1 MTTWLK
7 ITLPVAALAALLPGL
22 AETKAPAAPSA
33 QSAVAIGEITRAAQ
47 DFLGALDD
55 AQKATAS
62 FPLDDPER
70 QNWRFIPIERKGLPL
85 KEMRPD
91 QQHLAYG
98 LLHSALSHQGFRKA
112 TQIMSLEKILF
123 DLENS
128 SPKRDAGRY
137 FFSIFGTPTATGTWG
152 WRFEGHH
159 CSMNFTII
167 DGKHIALTPS
177 FMGTNPGKVASGPRE
192 GLEVLEREDRL
203 GFELINACDDEQ
215 KKVAIIATVAPDDVI
230 TKEEKRANPLTPTGI
245 MADKLT
251 APQREKLQML
261 IEEYIRRYRAEIAD
275 ETMAHIHSLGW
286 DKIGFAWAGS
296 TTPGPGNGHYY
307 RVQGPD
313 FLLEYDNTQNNAMHP
328 HAVWR
333 DFTNDFGLDLLKQH
347 YDAAHAK

>member
-1 MTTWLK
+1 MTNWLK
-7 ITLPVAALAALLPGL
+7 FTLPAVALIALLPSL
-22 AETKAPAAPSA
+22 AETKAPTAPPANTAAA
-33 QSAVAIGEITRAAQ
+33 LAEITRAAQ
-47 DFLGALDD
+47 DFLAALDD
-55 AQKATAS
+55 AQKAVAT

-70 QNWRFIPIERKGLPL
+70 QNWRFVPIERKGLPL

-98 LLHSALSHQGFRKA
+98 LLHSVLSHQGFRKA

-128 SPKRDAGRY
+128 APKRDAGRY
-137 FFSIFGTPTATGTWG
+137 FFSIFGTPTPTGTWG

-177 FMGTNPGKVASGPRE
+177 FMGANPGQVPSGPRA
-192 GLEVLEREDRL
+192 GLQVLEREDSL
-203 GFELINACDDEQ
+203 GFDLINACDDAQ
-215 KKVAIIATVAPDDVI
+215 KKTAIIATDAPEDVI
-230 TKEEKRANPLTPTGI
+230 TKEEKRANPLQPTGLT
-245 MADKLT
+245 ADKLS
-251 APQREKLQML
+251 APQREKLQSI
-261 IEEYIRRYRAEIAD
+261 IEEFIRRYRTEIAD
-275 ETMAHIHSLGW
+275 ATLQHIESLGW
-286 DKIGFAWAGS
+286 EKIAFAWAGA
-296 TTPGPGNGHYY
+296 TQPGAGHYY

-333 DFTNDFGLDLLKQH
+333 DFQNDFGLDLLKQH